1 MNLDEHN
8 KALVSE
14 QTVSKVQA
22 QLEGKVQ
29 QLLDELTVLVNNKYS
44 KGKHTYDYQLV
55 RLTEGQ
61 IKEEHEA
68 LDKADEIYFK
78 HSQLKKQEMEMDK
91 KFEGTEATL
100 KMYKQSFDKQKK
112 SLQQDHDTYVSIKE
126 KTEKD
131 LKDAMALQQQTE
143 IGVSEALN
151 EKLAIHLK
159 APKPTDKQEAKAKQE
174 SEEKKVKEEKAKKET
189 EEKKQKEL
197 KKK

>member
-1 MNLDEHN
+1 LILDNKRKIKEDAQNVSSDLQKSLRLHQEREEELKLEDERKQFLEWKKHPKYATDNINEHDIGGAELIAAKTEMNLDEHNKISN

-61 IKEEHEA
+61 MKEEHEA

-100 KMYKQSFDKQKK
+100 KIYKQSFDKQKK
-112 SLQQDHDTYVSIKE
+112 SL
-126 KTEKD
+126 
-131 LKDAMALQQQTE
+131 
-143 IGVSEALN
+143 
-151 EKLAIHLK
+151 
-159 APKPTDKQEAKAKQE
+159 
-174 SEEKKVKEEKAKKET
+174 
-189 EEKKQKEL
+189 
-197 KKK
+197 

>member
-61 IKEEHEA
+61 MKEEHEA

-91 KFEGTEATL
+91 KFEGTKATL
-100 KMYKQSFDKQKK
+100 SMYKQSFDKQKK

-131 LKDAMALQQQTE
+131 LKDAMALQQ
-143 IGVSEALN
+143 
-151 EKLAIHLK
+151 
-159 APKPTDKQEAKAKQE
+159 
-174 SEEKKVKEEKAKKET
+174 
-189 EEKKQKEL
+189 
-197 KKK
+197 

>member
-1 MNLDEHN
+1 MILDNKRKIKEDAQNVSSDLQKSLRLHQQREEELKLEDERKQFLEWKKHPKYASDNINEHDIGGAELIAAKTEVNLDEHN

-61 IKEEHEA
+61 MKEEHEA

-78 HSQLKKQEMEMDK
+78 HSQLKKQEVEMDK
-91 KFEGTEATL
+91 KFESTKATL
-100 KMYKQSFDKQKK
+100 NMYKQSFDKQKK
-112 SLQQDHDTYVSIKE
+112 SL
-126 KTEKD
+126 
-131 LKDAMALQQQTE
+131 
-143 IGVSEALN
+143 
-151 EKLAIHLK
+151 
-159 APKPTDKQEAKAKQE
+159 
-174 SEEKKVKEEKAKKET
+174 
-189 EEKKQKEL
+189 
-197 KKK
+197 